1 MMLYIIYCEIPNK
14 DTTKYIRTF
23 DYDDFY
29 NCCRFMRK
37 QGHQIFISE
46 YNMPDD
52 FICVW
57 QKEIASSLTQDTG
70 SKKAIEK
77 LFTI

>member
-1 MMLYIIYCEIPNK
+1 MKE
-14 DTTKYIRTF
+14 R
-23 DYDDFY
+23 
-29 NCCRFMRK
+29 
-37 QGHQIFISE
+37 GHQIFISE

-57 QKEIASSLTQDTG
+57 QKEIISSLTQDTG

-77 LFTI
+77 LFTL